1 MRTGYEEAK
10 HLLNHYMQEAWI
22 KAGLK
27 WDADNSVEVDG
38 IIDAI
43 RDGVDEQIQEA
54 LTNRRGLKMP
64 EDKLKPCP
72 FCGDEAEIKDNGY
85 VFLV

>member
-10 HLLNHYMQEAWI
+10 HLLNHYIANVWE

-27 WDADNSVEVDG
+27 WDADNSVEVDC

-43 RDGVDEQIQEA
+43 SEGVEEQIRNA
-54 LTNRRGLKMP
+54 LANRRADDGR
-64 EDKLKPCP
+64 E
-72 FCGDEAEIKDNGY
+72 
-85 VFLV
+85 

>member
-1 MRTGYEEAK
+1 MRKGYDEAK
-10 HLLNHYMQEAWI
+10 HLLNHYMQEAWE

-43 RDGVDEQIQEA
+43 SDGVEEQIRNA
-54 LTNRRGLKMP
+54 LANRR
-64 EDKLKPCP
+64 
-72 FCGDEAEIKDNGY
+72 ADN
-85 VFLV
+85 V